1 MKWKEKQTGQGKTKR
16 KRDKENGKK
25 QEKTKGERNKKGKRK
40 EGQTQK
46 EKEKQASREA
56 RRLKW
61 RTNGSSGTA
70 GPFGAG
76 QSALNAT
83 KACGNNITNWQID
96 VHKLG

>member
-1 MKWKEKQTGQGKTKR
+1 MERKTSRAREKEEKKGKEKQGKQKKTKR
-16 KRDKENGKK
+16 D
-25 QEKTKGERNKKGKRK
+25 RNKKGKRK

>member
-1 MKWKEKQTGQGKTKR
+1 MERKTNRARENEEKKGKGKQGKQENTKR
-16 KRDKENGKK
+16 D
-25 QEKTKGERNKKGKRK
+25 RNKKGKGN

-46 EKEKQASREA
+46 EEEKQASREA

>member
-1 MKWKEKQTGQGKTKR
+1 MERKTNRAREKEEKKGREKR
-16 KRDKENGKK
+16 ENGKK
-25 QEKTKGERNKKGKRK
+25 QKEKGTRRGKRK
-40 EGQTQK
+40 AGQTQK
-46 EKEKQASREA
+46 ERDKQASREA

-83 KACGNNITNWQID
+83 KACGDNITNWQID